1 MKSILAMQELPSV
14 EDTEVGGL
22 QLGSWISVSN
32 CKRGTRSIIT
42 WNRC

>member
-22 QLGSWISVSN
+22 QLGSWISATN
-32 CKRGTRSIIT
+32 CFRGTRSFFS